1 MLKAFTALAA
11 VELASALN
19 ECLSNPCGAG
29 QRCEDPSDAT
39 HGDYVCHCL
48 QSPAYKTGAS
58 AICPVDSVPP
68 PPGNGVVNFVPGDS
82 KGWHMYYLVMFV
94 IVLLLLAIGAS
105 YTMRRLAAARQNT
118 WHRHSEEEEGGLEM
132 DIEHEECING
142 VQVMSRV
149 DADGEKYPVSYFDE
163 ERRMWLPWE
172 SVPSPVD
179 SDRSDL

>member
-1 MLKAFTALAA
+1 MLRAFTALAA

-19 ECLSNPCGAG
+19 ECLRNPCGAE
-29 QRCEDPSDAT
+29 QRCEDRSVT
-39 HGDYVCHCL
+39 TRGDFICRCL
-48 QSPAYKTGAS
+48 QSATSNIGAPAR
-58 AICPVDSVPP
+58 CPVDSVPP
-68 PPGNGVVNFVPGDS
+68 STGVVNFAPGDS
-82 KGWHMYYLVMFV
+82 KGWHMYYLAMFV

-118 WHRHSEEEEGGLEM
+118 WHRHSEAEEEGVEM